1 MKTRVSALTWLLLLV
16 SACAPTASEA
26 TVGVVPSPT
35 MTATPVPPTEMP
47 AERAFCVPPY
57 AQDSIWNTPIDWQV
71 ARIHPQSNQMMA
83 AFFKRDDWIGSDV
96 TQYASNI
103 YYVDVNTPL
112 VPVTMWP
119 SRSFR
124 DALSD
129 VEILYGQPGDVVFV
143 PLPSEAQPAPGT
155 DGELVIINRDTGEE
169 WGLAK
174 ASRDIDGS
182 WSAGSVYRYHLNN
195 SGVPPKGFAQRGAGI
210 GSLAGIVRPCEV
222 EQGEIRHAVTIA
234 YDYPCAP
241 DVCAANDWPAV
252 IPPFTKTDGEGTSQ
266 YDIPE
271 GARLVIRPEISA
283 SEIEQACK
291 GMRGCVVWVKAM
303 QAYGGFI
310 VDNSGHP
317 KTYGE
322 GNLTAHWDSSLWS
335 DDMLQN
341 IPPDWYAVLDWN
353 FPAN

>member
-1 MKTRVSALTWLLLLV
+1 MKVRVFALTWLLLLV

-26 TVGVVPSPT
+26 PVIAPSPT
-35 MTATPVPPTEMP
+35 VTAIPIPLTEIP
-47 AERAFCVPPY
+47 AEQIFCAPPY

-96 TQYASNI
+96 TQYAPNI
-103 YYVDVNTPL
+103 YYADANTPL

-129 VEILYGQPGDVVFV
+129 AEILYGQPGDVVFV

-155 DGELVIINRDTGEE
+155 DGELVIVNRDTGEE

-174 ASRDIDGS
+174 ASREIDGS

-222 EQGEIRHAVTIA
+222 KQGEVRHAVTIA

-241 DVCAANDWPAV
+241 DVCATNGWPAV
-252 IPPFTKTDGEGTSQ
+252 IPPFTKTDGEGISQ

-283 SEIEQACK
+283 SEIEQVCK

-303 QAYGGFI
+303 QVYGGFI

-322 GNLTAHWDSSLWS
+322 GNLTARWDSSLWS
-335 DDMLQN
+335 DDMLRN